1 MLPLYK
7 QNCDN
12 IVTLKGV
19 LPMTHV
25 GLAYLDAFRLIK
37 VILQVAAS
45 KPYGDLTSNHSYKY
59 YRL

>member
-1 MLPLYK
+1 
-7 QNCDN
+7 
-12 IVTLKGV
+12 
-19 LPMTHV
+19 MTHV